1 VDANREQLESA
12 ASNLVEN
19 ALRHGG
25 PGVKVEVVGFTEGAW
40 TGVDV
45 IDDGPGI
52 SPANLKKVF
61 DRFFTTD
68 RAKGGTGLGLALVR
82 AVLEAH
88 GGRVEVE
95 SAPGHTRFRL
105 VLPKL

>member
-1 VDANREQLESA
+1 
-12 ASNLVEN
+12 
-19 ALRHGG
+19 
-25 PGVKVEVVGFTEGAW
+25 VKVQVVGFTDGAW

-52 SPANLKKVF
+52 SPANLPKVF

-82 AVLEAH
+82 AVMEAH

-95 SAPGHTRFRL
+95 SVLGRTRLRV
-105 VLPKL
+105 VLPRL